1 MPCTKRHT
9 HSASTAHTPHASYPG
24 RQPMRNVATPI
35 VMSETT
41 SVALR
46 PIESPKCPKMSEP
59 TGRARNATANVTS
72 ESSSATVGFVVSEKN
87 TCGK

>member
-1 MPCTKRHT
+1 
-9 HSASTAHTPHASYPG
+9 
-24 RQPMRNVATPI
+24 MRNVATPI

-46 PIESPKCPKMSEP
+46 PTESPKCPKMSEP